1 MITRKRLIV
10 SVLLLGVV
18 GAWYMFRPE
27 LLFIDSRV
35 SESLPGTANTS
46 GAVRQPVVLASGRFH
61 SVAHPTAGSAMIYQ
75 LADNTRLLRLSDF
88 ATSNGP
94 AVFVYLVAL
103 PDASDNRMV
112 STAEKVDLGPLK
124 GNLGDQNYVIP
135 PNLDLTKY
143 QSVTIWC
150 QRFGV
155 NFATASLGSTA
166 P

>member
-1 MITRKRLIV
+1 VVV
-10 SVLLLGVV
+10 S
-18 GAWYMFRPE
+18 AWYGFRPE

-35 SESLPGTANTS
+35 SEALPATAQVS
-46 GAVRQPVVLASGRFH
+46 GSDRQPIVLASGRFH
-61 SVAHPTAGSAMIYQ
+61 SVAHQSDGAATIYQ

-103 PDASDNRMV
+103 SDSSDNSAV
-112 STAEKVDLGPLK
+112 SSADKVDLGPLK
-124 GNLGDQNYVIP
+124 GNLGDQNYIIP

-155 NFATASLGSTA
+155 NFLRLLR
-166 P
+166 